1 MKHSGEDLQNIW
13 KGLLSF
19 AVKLDGTFEN
29 DVYINSKWLNCVEKC
44 SEFPVECI
52 GVVRKACKCAHEVQL
67 CFSLWRE
74 GGRGTREGLER
85 YPLAKST
92 SAMSVACTFR

>member
-44 SEFPVECI
+44 SEFLSELLGRHVNVLMKCSCASACGERVE
-52 GVVRKACKCAHEVQL
+52 GER
-67 CFSLWRE
+67 
-74 GGRGTREGLER
+74 GRGWRDIL
-85 YPLAKST
+85 
-92 SAMSVACTFR
+92 